1 MNVRD
6 LNLKLTIE
14 ISLLLLETS
23 FEFKNPFA
31 DFDVN
36 FSLLE
41 KNSAWTSSDVDNR
54 DVEFISNFIEINLPL
69 LNKLTKKQI
78 SVKEVLPKIKTPVL
92 EKYTIFYEIWGSSTL
107 TENYKTDWE
116 SYSKEFAKESIKQ
129 SYSDGSF
136 DYWNGKYIDHY
147 TDNFESDNFE
157 VTDVEKINET
167 RKTFLSKIIVENTSE
182 VVDHLDMDTLIS
194 LRNIINQK
202 LSSFL

>member
-92 EKYTIFYEIWGSSTL
+92 EKYTIFYEVWGSSTL

>member
-92 EKYTIFYEIWGSSTL
+92 EKYTIFYEVWGSSTL

-167 RKTFLSKIIVENTSE
+167 RKTFLSKLIVENTSE

>member
-129 SYSDGSF
+129 SYNDGSF